1 MGEVGD
7 AVALI
12 QPRLLRTLT
21 LNPALHPRRQPHLSA
36 ASGLVVTDASVF
48 VVADDEHQL
57 ASFAVGQL
65 EAGPLRL
72 HRVVEGDLP
81 ADARE
86 RKRHKPDLEALALLP
101 PDAAWPHGAL
111 WLLGSGSKPNRC
123 RAWVLPLNDLGE
135 IEGRV
140 RAIDLATFYA
150 PLQAEFHDLNIEG
163 AFVADGVLKLL
174 QRANAGAPRNACID
188 YAVGEVQAW
197 LAGTRT
203 AVPVP
208 LRITDYDLGRVVGVP
223 FGFTDG
229 TALPGGGWVFSAVA
243 EDTRDSY
250 NDGTCA
256 GSLIGWMD
264 ADGRL
269 VRTEALAGAPKVE
282 GLAID
287 PLGRLLMVTDS
298 DNPFAPSAL
307 LMLPDARPPG

>member
-1 MGEVGD
+1 M
-7 AVALI
+7 APTH
-12 QPRLLRTLT
+12 PRLLRTLT
-21 LNPALHPRRQPHLSA
+21 LNPAVHPRGQAHLSA

-48 VVADDEHQL
+48 IVADDEHHL
-57 ASFAVGQL
+57 ASLPVGRI
-65 EAGPLRL
+65 EGGTLRL

-81 ADARE
+81 DDARE

-101 PDAAWPHGAL
+101 RDADWPHGAL
-111 WLLGSGSKPNRC
+111 ALLGSGSKPNRC
-123 RAWVLPLNDLGE
+123 RAWVLPLNELGE

-140 RAIDLATFYA
+140 RTVDLSTLYA
-150 PLQAEFHDLNIEG
+150 PLQAEFGDLNIEG

-188 YAVGEVQAW
+188 YALGEVQAW
-197 LAGTRT
+197 LAGRR
-203 AVPVP
+203 ADAPLP
-208 LRITDYDLGRVVGVP
+208 LRITNYELGRISGVP

-229 TALPGGGWVFSAVA
+229 AALPGGGWVFSAVA

-264 ADGRL
+264 ADGHL
-269 VRTEALAGAPKVE
+269 LRTETLAGAPKVE
-282 GLAID
+282 GVAID

-307 LMLPDARPPG
+307 LALSDAPRRGLASMPSS